1 MLDFLTVASEVVRND
16 PALASCRPVIEKELL
31 HYEILGAMNDAGLLR
46 HLTFKGGTCLRLCY
60 GGLRFSEDLDF
71 SGGAAFDNQLL
82 DGIEGVLRNRIGSG
96 YGLDVTVKLPRAD
109 RDGRGREVSR
119 WIARVVTRPEGPV
132 GVQRIK
138 IEIDRQVHAPED
150 VVNPALRHR
159 YELLQDYFAPFPIR
173 AASLEDICADKI
185 IAFPMSVATRENPR
199 YRDIWDIEWI
209 TRRLDDVESV
219 AARASRKAIAR
230 GLEGQCTAALATTIE
245 RGREITASKRFRETL
260 QRFLPKPL
268 AELTIEDA
276 GYRDHLTDT
285 LEGLFASTLQRL
297 RRNAP

>member
-209 TRRLDDVESV
+209 PGALTTLNQWRPERPGRRLRVGW
-219 AARASRKAIAR
+219 RASAR
-230 GLEGQCTAALATTIE
+230 PLWPQPSNGAGKSLPR
-245 RGREITASKRFRETL
+245 RGSGRHCKDFSRSLSRSS
-260 QRFLPKPL
+260 P
-268 AELTIEDA
+268 
-276 GYRDHLTDT
+276 
-285 LEGLFASTLQRL
+285 
-297 RRNAP
+297 

>member
-1 MLDFLTVASEVVRND
+1 MLDFLSVASEIVRND
-16 PALASCRPVIEKELL
+16 PALVSCRPVIEKELL

-71 SGGAAFDNQLL
+71 SGGVAFDNRLL
-82 DGIEGVLRNRIGSG
+82 DGIEGVLRNRIGHG
-96 YGLDVTVKLPRAD
+96 YGLDVTVKPPRAIG
-109 RDGRGREVSR
+109 DGRDREVNR

-138 IEIDRQVHAPED
+138 IEVDRAVHAPED
-150 VVNPALRHR
+150 VVNPPLRHR
-159 YELLQDYFAPFPIR
+159 YELLQDYFAPFPVQ

-209 TRRLDDVESV
+209 SRRIDDVESV
-219 AARASRKAIAR
+219 AARASRKAVAR
-230 GLEGQCTAALATTIE
+230 GLEGQCAAALATTIE
-245 RGREITASKRFRETL
+245 RGGEIIASRSFLETL

-268 AELTIEDA
+268 AERTIENA
-276 GYRDHLTDT
+276 GYRGHLTDT
-285 LEGLFASTLQRL
+285 LAGLCASTLRRL
-297 RRNAP
+297 RR